1 MRMSDRKGA
10 MAWFAQNPVAANLL
24 MLVLLLGGVIVGMR
38 VRQEVFP
45 DFELDMVAVQVPYPG
60 ASPTEVEQG
69 IVLAVEEAVRGLDG
83 VDRVTSSA
91 QEGGARV
98 YVSLDL
104 DADAFKTLS
113 DIKNQVDRITSL
125 PKDSERPI
133 VSLVTNRFE
142 VISLVLHGEQDIRTL
157 RLLAED
163 VREQLL
169 ADPGITNAEVVG
181 VPAHETVVEVPR
193 AKLREYGITLEEIA
207 ARIQASALELPG
219 GSVKTDGGE
228 VLIRTAERRFSSS
241 EYGSIPVV
249 TSPSGTEITL
259 GQLAEISETFAETDE
274 SATYDGE
281 PAVMVKVFR
290 TGDQTPIEV
299 ADVVK
304 GHVERLQRELP
315 EGVGISVWTD
325 WSEIYR
331 DRIDLLVR
339 NAQMGLVLVLVVLGM
354 FLELRL
360 AFWVT
365 MGIPTSF
372 LGALMLM
379 PAMDVSINMISLFAF
394 IVTLGMVVDDAI
406 VVGENIHELRERGVP
421 PMQAA
426 IEGVKGVGV
435 PVTFSILTTV
445 AAFAPML
452 FVPGFSGKL
461 YRVIPSIVIAVL
473 LISLVE
479 SLFVLPAHLQ
489 ALKDPKKTGIY
500 AAIHRQQQ
508 RISRGLERFVRG
520 LYAPVLHRSL
530 RRRYLSLSIGLAIL
544 LSTVGWVA
552 GGRIGF
558 RFMPEIEGDIA
569 ACAVELPFGAALK
582 DTQRYQERI
591 YQAAVEV
598 LEEHGEDGIVRGIFS
613 QVGTPLPG
621 DPGAANRQVVG
632 GHIANVQVFFVAT
645 EQRTLS
651 TLEFMARWREKVG
664 RLAGVERLQFS
675 MPLGPSPG
683 APIDVELHHDD
694 MKVLELASAELA
706 EELGDLAGVWDIDDG
721 FQLGK
726 PQLDLK
732 LLPKAAVLGLTSG
745 DIARQVRNAF
755 YGAEALR
762 QQIGRNE
769 VRVLVRLPAEERRH
783 VHAFESLLVR
793 TPTGGEV
800 PLREVAEILPGRSW
814 PVINRSDGDR
824 IVDVTAD
831 VRSGETDPATVL
843 ATVESQMM
851 PPLLEKYP
859 GLKYEL
865 GGAQREQAKAMG
877 SLQVGGLIAMLAI
890 YALLAIPF
898 KSYSQPIIVMTA
910 IPFGFVGAVIGHEI
924 LGFDLSMIS
933 VMGLVALAGVA
944 VNDSLVLVD
953 AANEL
958 RRDGMNAFEA
968 IHAAAVRRF
977 RPIMLTSLTTFFGLT
992 PMIAETSTQAR
1003 FLIPMA
1009 VSLGFGVLF
1018 ATFIILLL
1026 VPSYYLILED
1036 VLALFGR
1043 SDGSSP
1049 DAPSASQSLPI
1060 PDLAGDPAE

>member
-1 MRMSDRKGA
+1 MRMTDRKGA
-10 MAWFAQNPVAANLL
+10 IAWFAQNPVAANLL
-24 MLVLLLGGVIVGMR
+24 MLMLILGGLIVGMR

-45 DFELDMVAVQVPYPG
+45 DFKLDMVAVQVPYPG

-98 YVSLDL
+98 YVSLEL
-104 DADAFKTLS
+104 DADPSRTLS
-113 DIKNQVDRITSL
+113 DIKNQVDRLTSL
-125 PKDSERPI
+125 PKDSERPV

-142 VISLVLHGEQDIRTL
+142 VISLVLHGEQDERTL
-157 RLLAED
+157 RLLAEE

-169 ADPGITNAEVVG
+169 ADPEITNAEVVG
-181 VPAHETVVEVPR
+181 VPPHETVIEVPR

-207 ARIQASALELPG
+207 ARVQASALELPG
-219 GSVKTDGGE
+219 GSVRTEAGE
-228 VLIRTAERRFSSS
+228 VLIRTAERRFSRS
-241 EYGSIPVV
+241 EYASIPVV
-249 TSPSGTEITL
+249 TSPRGTEITL
-259 GQLAEISETFAETDE
+259 GQIADISETFAETDE
-274 SATYDGE
+274 SATYDGH

-290 TGDQTPIEV
+290 TGDQTPIQV
-299 ADVVK
+299 ADIVK

-315 EGVGISVWTD
+315 EGVGIAVWMD
-325 WSEIYR
+325 WSQIYR
-331 DRIDLLVR
+331 ERIDLLLR
-339 NAQMGLVLVLVVLGM
+339 NAAVGLVLVLVVLGM

-379 PAMDVSINMISLFAF
+379 PTMDVSINMISLFAF

-426 IEGVKGVGV
+426 IQGVKGVAI

-445 AAFAPML
+445 VAFSPMM

-461 YRVIPSIVIAVL
+461 YRVIPSIVISVL

-489 ALKDPKKTGIY
+489 ALKDPKKTGVY

-508 RISRGLERFVRG
+508 RIGKGLDRFVRG
-520 LYAPVLHRSL
+520 VYAPLLHRSL
-530 RRRYLSLSIGLAIL
+530 RRRYLSLAIGVAIL
-544 LSTVGWVA
+544 LSAVGWVA
-552 GGRIGF
+552 GGRLGF
-558 RFMPEIEGDIA
+558 RFMPEIEGDLA
-569 ACAVELPFGAALK
+569 ACALELPYGAAVK
-582 DTQRYQERI
+582 DTERYQKRI
-591 YQAAVEV
+591 YDAAVEV
-598 LEEHGEDGIVRGIFS
+598 LEEHGEEGIVRGIYS
-613 QVGTPLPG
+613 QIGTPMPG
-621 DPGAANRQVVG
+621 DPGSANRQVVG
-632 GHIANVQVFFVAT
+632 GHVANVQVFFVPT
-645 EQRTLS
+645 EERNLS
-651 TLEFMARWREKVG
+651 TLEFMARWRKKVG
-664 RLAGVERLQFS
+664 RLAGVEGLKFS

-683 APIDVELHHDD
+683 APIDIELHHDE
-694 MKVLELASAELA
+694 MEVLEQASAELA
-706 EELGDLAGVWDIDDG
+706 SALGELDGVWDIDDG

-745 DIARQVRNAF
+745 DIARQVRAAF

-769 VRVLVRLPAEERRH
+769 VRVVARLPADERRH
-783 VHAFESLLVR
+783 VHDFESLLIR

-800 PLREVAEILPGRSW
+800 PLREVAEILPGRTW

-824 IVDVTAD
+824 TVDVTAD
-831 VRSGETDPATVL
+831 VRSGEANPGTVL
-843 ATVESQMM
+843 ATVEAEVM
-851 PPLLEKYP
+851 PGLLEKYP
-859 GLKYEL
+859 GLAYEL
-865 GGAQREQAKAMG
+865 GGAQREQGKAMG
-877 SLQVGGLIAMLAI
+877 SLQVGGLIALI
-890 YALLAIPF
+890 LIFALLAIPF
-898 KSYSQPIIVMTA
+898 KSYSQPLIVMSA

-924 LGFDLSMIS
+924 MGFDLSMIS
-933 VMGLVALAGVA
+933 AMGLVALAGVV

-953 AANEL
+953 AANGY
-958 RRDGMNAFEA
+958 RREGNNAFEA
-968 IHAAAVRRF
+968 IHAAGVRRF
-977 RPIMLTSLTTFFGLT
+977 RPIMLTSLTTFLGLT
-992 PMIAETSTQAR
+992 PMISETSTQAR

-1036 VLALFGR
+1036 VLQMFGK

-1049 DAPSASQSLPI
+1049 DAPSASQSLPVPLI
-1060 PDLAGDPAE
+1060 DPGE